1 MSFDINIIYLVQII
15 LYILTLIYIAIY
27 VCRKDVKT
35 VFVTIPIKPDDWDK
49 HFPHF
54 LKVCTKNHV
63 KKIVKLSFYHSIKP
77 KAEHPSQAY
86 GFPDYVAA
94 HDGFH
99 EVPLVHKHALC
110 DGDLILHKELNE
122 TILFS
127 SHLMSNIFRYGF
139 DRKGLAE
146 HHEFY
151 GASGGKGVNYVSP
164 NDVAEVAVHAIL
176 DKTHKRQAYT
186 LTGPTITDEEIA
198 KLLTD
203 KIGTT
208 VKYVEKPL
216 TFFDPDTAMLEKIK
230 ASGLEENFPAG
241 DVEKVLGRGPETFA
255 DYLLAT
261 DRMSPI
267 EQDALAIHT
276 PHHCH
281 PKKEVTTKVVEGYEY
296 LLGSR
301 NIPADAEPGVEV
313 AQ

>member
-1 MSFDINIIYLVQII
+1 
-15 LYILTLIYIAIY
+15 
-27 VCRKDVKT
+27 
-35 VFVTIPIKPDDWDK
+35 
-49 HFPHF
+49 
-54 LKVCTKNHV
+54 
-63 KKIVKLSFYHSIKP
+63 
-77 KAEHPSQAY
+77 
-86 GFPDYVAA
+86 
-94 HDGFH
+94 
-99 EVPLVHKHALC
+99 
-110 DGDLILHKELNE
+110 
-122 TILFS
+122 
-127 SHLMSNIFRYGF
+127 MSNIFRYGF
-139 DRKGLAE
+139 DRKGLTE
-146 HHEFY
+146 NHEFY

-176 DKTHKRQAYT
+176 DKSHKRQAYT

-198 KLLTD
+198 KLLSD

-216 TFFDPDTAMLEKIK
+216 SFFDTDTAMLEKIK
-230 ASGLEENFPAG
+230 ASGLEENFPSG

-281 PKKEVTTKVVEGYEY
+281 PEKEVPTKVVEGYEY

-301 NIPADAEPGVEV
+301 NAADAEQGVEV